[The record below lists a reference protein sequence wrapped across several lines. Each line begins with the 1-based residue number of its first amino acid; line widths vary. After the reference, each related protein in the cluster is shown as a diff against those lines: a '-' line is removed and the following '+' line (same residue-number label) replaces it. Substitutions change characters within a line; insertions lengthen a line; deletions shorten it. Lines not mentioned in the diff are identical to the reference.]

1 MVWED
6 QPTEVEANESE
17 STAVPPQCLKE
28 GKPPRRGCACVAAEC
43 PLKRDGP
50 WPRVKSRSPR
60 PLDSHGRFCRSRIK
74 PSGRV
79 LRVSLCPAA
88 RVQFQRCDP
97 DGSLLRLETPA

>member
-43 PLKRDGP
+43 PLKR
-50 WPRVKSRSPR
+50 
-60 PLDSHGRFCRSRIK
+60 H
-74 PSGRV
+74 
-79 LRVSLCPAA
+79 
-88 RVQFQRCDP
+88 
-97 DGSLLRLETPA
+97 GSLAASEIPVAATS